1 MFILWTSGYANRLD
15 SLDKMGKLFEQYSL
29 FIRTDLM
36 ICFQT
41 PAFSSQ
47 GCSGSL
53 DLEKMLHYA
62 GGELGS

>member
-15 SLDKMGKLFEQYSL
+15 NLDKMGKLFEQYSL

-36 ICFQT
+36 IYFQA

-47 GCSGSL
+47 GCSRSL
-53 DLEKMLHYA
+53 NLEKMLHNA
-62 GGELGS
+62 GGELCP